1 MRAQIQIYR
10 NPKGVH
16 TLRVC
21 DSADELT
28 AQTLGSLREWVN
40 DHIKEHGEDA
50 DFCLTTRD
58 GDSAEYYIERPA
70 TEAELTEAEAKKAA
84 AAADEIARKRK
95 LLEQLQAELATT

>member
-50 DFCLTTRD
+50 DFCLTTR
-58 GDSAEYYIERPA
+58 EYYIERPA

-84 AAADEIARKRK
+84 AAVDEIARKRK